1 MSRND
6 VEVYSVSSPSE
17 FSAFIELPYILY
29 RDDPYWVPPL
39 RRDQR
44 KLLDRNKHP
53 FYEHGA
59 AELLLARDSQGRVVG
74 RIAAIHNHLYVDYH
88 DEPTGFFGFF
98 ECINDPSVASALFS
112 AAGGWLA
119 NRGMNTMQGPVH
131 YSLNDECGLLV
142 DGFDGSPYILML
154 YNPPYY
160 RDLYEGAGLTKAK
173 DLLAYWGDH
182 ATVDANAAQF
192 DRWRRVAKRTKQRHS
207 IRTRIA
213 DMSNFARE
221 VETIKVIYNRA
232 WTENWGFVPLTDG
245 EIDLLAN
252 DLKLV
257 IDPELVHFAYD
268 GEEPIGVLI
277 AVPDYNQVL
286 RHMDGRLWPFGILK
300 LLWYQRK
307 IDRLR
312 SIALGIVGEW
322 QKRGI
327 APILIVEAYDRARRR
342 SYKEG
347 ELSWVLE
354 DNHLMNNSIENL
366 GFELYK
372 RYRIYQQAL

>member
-1 MSRND
+1 
-6 VEVYSVSSPSE
+6 
-17 FSAFIELPYILY
+17 
-29 RDDPYWVPPL
+29 
-39 RRDQR
+39 
-44 KLLDRNKHP
+44 
-53 FYEHGA
+53 
-59 AELLLARDSQGRVVG
+59 
-74 RIAAIHNHLYVDYH
+74 
-88 DEPTGFFGFF
+88 
-98 ECINDPSVASALFS
+98 
-112 AAGGWLA
+112 
-119 NRGMNTMQGPVH
+119 
-131 YSLNDECGLLV
+131 
-142 DGFDGSPYILML
+142 
-154 YNPPYY
+154 
-160 RDLYEGAGLTKAK
+160 
-173 DLLAYWGDH
+173 
-182 ATVDANAAQF
+182 
-192 DRWRRVAKRTKQRHS
+192 
-207 IRTRIA
+207 
-213 DMSNFARE
+213 MSNFARE

-277 AVPDYNQVL
+277 ALPDYNQVL

-312 SIALGIVGEW
+312 SIALGIVGGW

-327 APILIVEAYDRARRR
+327 APILIVEAYDRVRRR
-342 SYKEG
+342 GYKEG

-354 DNHLMNNSIENL
+354 DNHLMNNTIENL